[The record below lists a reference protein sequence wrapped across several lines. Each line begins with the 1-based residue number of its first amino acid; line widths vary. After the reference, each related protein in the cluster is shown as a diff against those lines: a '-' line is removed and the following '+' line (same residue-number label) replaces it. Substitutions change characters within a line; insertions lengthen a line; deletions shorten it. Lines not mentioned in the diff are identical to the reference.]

1 MLTQD
6 VILGIIASTA
16 MLCFTLSIASMLLA
30 ARRLASSNVV
40 KVVAEMEAE
49 KAAGKA
55 AETEAA
61 GAEVTKEASAEA
73 VASEEEDASKRGKR

>member
-6 VILGIIASTA
+6 VILGIIALTA

-30 ARRLASSNVV
+30 ARRLASSNV
-40 KVVAEMEAE
+40 KAAG

-61 GAEVTKEASAEA
+61 GAEVTKGASAVA